1 MTATSVMTVIDR
13 LRAIELGEA
22 KKSAASE
29 PGTVRNP
36 FGSNNV
42 KYNTAFY
49 GHEVSDPAGKQ
60 FAWCVVFQWWCMQA
74 AGVPTSIFPKS
85 AGVSFVRDWFDDPH
99 RRRYFRVPT
108 TPQVGD
114 LVIFKYS
121 HIGFVESVDPTFVVT
136 VEGNSSNRVRRVQHR
151 RDEAEIDGY
160 CRPAYDHV
168 QVQAQGGLSMAD
180 VNDILAK
187 LELLRVGE
195 RKGTAADPHDF
206 ASLEGV
212 GMKVDAARAEIDW
225 LMAAVKAIAAKVG
238 AQLPPPPQ

>member
-1 MTATSVMTVIDR
+1 MMSAMIDR
-13 LRAIELGEA
+13 LRTIELGEA
-22 KKSAASE
+22 QKSSAAE
-29 PGTVRNP
+29 AGTFRSP
-36 FGSNNV
+36 AGSNNV

-74 AGVPTSIFPKS
+74 AKIPTSIFPKS
-85 AGVSFVRDWFDDPH
+85 AGVSFVRDWFDDSH
-99 RRRYFRVPT
+99 RHRFFRVPT

-114 LVIFKYS
+114 LVIFTYS
-121 HIGFVESVDPTFVVT
+121 HIGFVESVDPTFIVT

-151 RDEAEIDGY
+151 RDEPTIDGY
-160 CRPAYDHV
+160 CRPAYDQV
-168 QVQAQGGLSMAD
+168 PVQAQGGLSMAD

-195 RKGTAADPHDF
+195 KKSATADPHDF

-212 GMKVDAARAEIDW
+212 GMKVDAARADIDW
-225 LMAAVKAIAAKVG
+225 LKDAVKAIAAKVG